1 MLTEIGAE
9 MFSKALAE
17 KEIPVLLGKWIV
29 DWEGVK
35 RKSSKITL
43 SSEDPQ
49 FDHFNSSSWNK
60 LKLWEICT
68 FTKGLLQCGDLMF
81 FEHRNTCMTRLR

>member
-1 MLTEIGAE
+1 MPVWIRHLVYCHEFHEIPAIKNEIIMLTEIGAE

-29 DWEGVK
+29 EWEGVR
-35 RKSSKITL
+35 RKSSRITL

-49 FDHFNSSSWNK
+49 FDHFKSSSWNK
-60 LKLWEICT
+60 LKLQL
-68 FTKGLLQCGDLMF
+68 KYL
-81 FEHRNTCMTRLR
+81 